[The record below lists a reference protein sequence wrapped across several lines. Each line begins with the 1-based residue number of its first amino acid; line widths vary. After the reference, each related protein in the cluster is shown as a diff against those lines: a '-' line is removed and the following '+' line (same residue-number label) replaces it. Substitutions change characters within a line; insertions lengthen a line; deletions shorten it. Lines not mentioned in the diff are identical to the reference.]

1 MQPEPTVLVVDDEL
15 PARQSILA
23 ALATRPDVRVVGSA
37 SDGLAA
43 LAAIEEL
50 RPDLLFLDVQMPGL
64 DGFAVLDHLAPEH
77 RPTVVFATAYE
88 QYALRAFAAH
98 AIDYLLKPFDRHRI
112 LAALDRALTWRA
124 AASQPPQLA
133 NVLADLHRQ
142 RPRDRFA
149 VKHAGRMRL
158 VPASELHWLEAAGN
172 YVHLH
177 TASDSFLLRETLG
190 NLADQLDPGQFVRV
204 HRSAIV
210 ALGEVTAAER
220 LPSGDY
226 ELHLRS
232 GARVPMSRTHRAEF
246 VARWAGS
253 AR

>member
-1 MQPEPTVLVVDDEL
+1 MPPEPTVLVVDDE
-15 PARQSILA
+15 PHARESVLA

-37 SDGLAA
+37 ADGLAG

-50 RPDLLFLDVQMPGL
+50 QPDLLFLDVQMPGL
-64 DGFAVLDHLAPEH
+64 DGFAVLEHLAPER

-98 AIDYLLKPFDRHRI
+98 AIDYLLKPFDRGRI
-112 LAALDRALTWRA
+112 LGALDRALTWRA
-124 AASQPPQLA
+124 AASQPAQLA
-133 NVLADLHRQ
+133 GVLADLGRQ

-158 VPASELHWLEAAGN
+158 VPASELHWIEAAGN

-177 TASDSFLLRETLG
+177 TAADSFLMRETVT
-190 NLADQLDPGQFVRV
+190 NLAGQLSLGQFLRV

-210 ALGEVTAAER
+210 ALGEVLASER

-232 GARVPMSRTHRAEF
+232 GARVPMSRSHRADF
-246 VARWAGS
+246 LARWTAPRS
-253 AR
+253 